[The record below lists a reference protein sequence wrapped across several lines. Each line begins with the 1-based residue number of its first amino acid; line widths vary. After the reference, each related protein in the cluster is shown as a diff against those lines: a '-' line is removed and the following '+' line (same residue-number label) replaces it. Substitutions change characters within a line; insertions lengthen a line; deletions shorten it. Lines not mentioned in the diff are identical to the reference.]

1 MHRLLQFYAD
11 TFETLQLLRLWSE
24 NVHIV
29 WAYASDFFA
38 TFFYKMQ
45 LIICVAKV
53 NRYLVSC
60 NASSPTVLC

>member
-24 NVHIV
+24 DVHIV
-29 WAYASDFFA
+29 WAYAFCY
-38 TFFYKMQ
+38 FFYKMQ
-45 LIICVAKV
+45 LVICVDKV
-53 NRYLVSC
+53 NRYLASC

>member
-24 NVHIV
+24 GVHIV

-38 TFFYKMQ
+38 TLFKQ
-45 LIICVAKV
+45 
-53 NRYLVSC
+53 
-60 NASSPTVLC
+60 NAISHLCGQSE